1 MEKNDYVGA
10 IQSFGRARAQMR
22 HYGGQPL
29 FVVSLVNFLMGVL
42 QPIEF
47 AHHRVDIWL
56 EV

>member
-1 MEKNDYVGA
+1 MEKNDSVGA